1 MVRLSDDKGWRVK
14 RQRSRSGRTTLAA
27 AAAMCAVAAGPG
39 TAHAAGPGDL
49 PPYRTAPDAKPV
61 KGAASS
67 AEGPGLD
74 PGGIYTDSIKPGEE
88 RYYTVD
94 LDAKSNAFVSAV
106 AAPGP
111 AAKVAFGDGVDIVL
125 MSTGGDECSGADDA
139 DFGSEQARP
148 IADYA
153 SRRIMEDGDCQQAGP
168 YIVKVVRSSEK
179 TSGAEAW
186 PVELAFMREPGLG
199 SGASATAPPTAWNSA
214 SPAPASGTPQTR
226 EGGTGFN
233 DARALGDGVW
243 KDALAPGQTRFYR
256 VPLDWGQQLTVNA
269 ELANARMTKDSGFAS
284 PALTTALYNTARGP
298 ALSETT
304 SYDGKQAAHGLGPT
318 APVAYNNRFS
328 DDSAARP
335 MRFSGWYYLAVTLDK
350 KVGEF
355 TTGTVPLTLR
365 VNIGGK
371 AVQGPDYDG
380 DAAAAGFGL
389 TGADRD
395 AAEKGHTAAE
405 AVESGTMQVVAAA
418 GIGTGTVLVLGLGVW
433 TMLARRRGSAAS
445 AGPLSDGPTQQQ
457 YGPSAW

>member
-1 MVRLSDDKGWRVK
+1 MK
-14 RQRSRSGRTTLAA
+14 RQRSRCGRTILAVA
-27 AAAMCAVAAGPG
+27 VAMCAVAVGPG
-39 TAHAAGPGDL
+39 TAHAAGLDDL
-49 PPYRTAPDAKPV
+49 PPYKFAPDAKPV

-67 AEGPGLD
+67 ADGPRLD

-88 RYYTVD
+88 RFYTVD
-94 LDAKSNAFVSAV
+94 LDAKSNVFVSAV
-106 AAPGP
+106 AAPKPGS
-111 AAKVAFGDGVDIVL
+111 KVAFGDGIDIVL
-125 MSTGGDECSGADDA
+125 MTTGGDECHAADDV

-153 SRRIMEDGDCQQAGP
+153 TRRILEDGACQQAGP
-168 YIVKVVRSSEK
+168 YYVKVVRTSEK
-179 TSGAEAW
+179 TSGSEAW

-199 SGASATAPPTAWNSA
+199 SGVSATAPPTSWNSA
-214 SPAPASGTPQTR
+214 SPAPASGTAQTR

-243 KDALAPGQTRFYR
+243 KDTLAPGQTRFYR

-269 ELANARMTKDSGFAS
+269 ELANAKMTKDSGFAA
-284 PALTTALYNTARGP
+284 PGLTTALYNTARGP
-298 ALSETT
+298 GLSEDTP
-304 SYDGKQAAHGLGPT
+304 YDGKQAAGGLGPT

-380 DAAAAGFGL
+380 DPAAAGFGL
-389 TGADRD
+389 TDADRE
-395 AAEKGHTAAE
+395 AAEKGQTVAE
-405 AVESGTMQVVAAA
+405 ADESGTMKVVAAA
-418 GIGTGTVLVLGLGVW
+418 GIGAGTVLVLGLGVW
-433 TMLARRRGSAAS
+433 TVLARRRGSAAS
-445 AGPLSDGPTQQQ
+445 AGPVSDGPTQQQ
-457 YGPSAW
+457 YGPPAW

>member
-1 MVRLSDDKGWRVK
+1 MK
-14 RQRSRSGRTTLAA
+14 RQRSRSGRTALVA
-27 AAAMCAVAAGPG
+27 AAAMCVVAAVPGAAYAAGPD
-39 TAHAAGPGDL
+39 DL
-49 PPYRTAPDAKPV
+49 PPYRTAPDARPV

-67 AEGPGLD
+67 AEGPRLD
-74 PGGIYTDSIKPGEE
+74 PGGIYTDSIEPGEE
-88 RYYTVD
+88 RFYTVD

-106 AAPGP
+106 AAPKPGS
-111 AAKVAFGDGVDIVL
+111 KVAFNDGIDIVL
-125 MSTGGDECSGADDA
+125 MTTGGDECGSADDT

-153 SRRIMEDGDCQQAGP
+153 TRRIQEDGDCQQAGP
-168 YIVKVVRSSEK
+168 YYVKVVRTSEK

-186 PVELAFMREPGLG
+186 PVELAFMREPGLA
-199 SGASATAPPTAWNSA
+199 SGASATAPPTSWNSA
-214 SPAPASGTPQTR
+214 SPAPVSGTPQKR

-243 KDALAPGQTRFYR
+243 KDTLAPGQTRFYR

-269 ELANARMTKDSGFAS
+269 ELAGAKMTKDSGFAS

-298 ALSETT
+298 VLSEDT
-304 SYDGKQAAHGLGPT
+304 SYDGKQAADGLGPT

-335 MRFSGWYYLAVTLDK
+335 VRFSGWYYLAVTLDK

-371 AVQGPDYDG
+371 AVPGPDYDG

-389 TGADRD
+389 TGSDRE
-395 AAEKGHTAAE
+395 AAEKGQTAAE
-405 AVESGTMQVVAAA
+405 AGESGTMKVVAAA
-418 GIGTGTVLVLGLGVW
+418 GIGTGTALVLGLGVW
-433 TMLARRRGSAAS
+433 TMLARRRGSTAP
-445 AGPLSDGPTQQQ
+445 AGPVPDGPTQQ